1 MEPINWPRWQ
11 STVKQKQKKK
21 KQKTK
26 KQKKKSKKYK
36 LRKHINID
44 CHHAQLMVS
53 MVYLKKDIFGNM
65 VY

>member
-1 MEPINWPRWQ
+1 MTIN
-11 STVKQKQKKK
+11 SKTKTKKK

-26 KQKKKSKKYK
+26 KQKKQKQKKKSKKYK
-36 LRKHINID
+36 LRKHTNID
-44 CHHAQLMVS
+44 CHHGQLMVS